1 MNTETPLDIKV
12 DGDSPVPLY
21 HQIAEALRAS
31 IEAGNLNPGD
41 TLQPMRQ
48 AAEQWGV
55 NIHTVRHAYAA
66 LAREGLVER
75 SRGPRGTRVVGSGAK
90 VAIRTGEV
98 GTFLDRV
105 RREASER
112 FGLAPGELAAALTE
126 GIPAPEPERPT
137 VHIVEC
143 SEWQCLS
150 HATEIASRFRVDA
163 FPWPL
168 DGGTEPPEGPVIS
181 TYFHY
186 NDVRRL
192 WPRRLGQVRF
202 LTIYPDP
209 ALRQRLSDARRVI
222 VCERDEST
230 AEAVA
235 ADLAALF
242 GDRAVRVDRL
252 VLDDPTK
259 APLRSRSGPP
269 VLFSPRVW
277 ALLPEKV
284 RSHPR
289 ALELRYVFDD
299 EELRAMGSALRWEPT
314 GVAERTKG

>member
-1 MNTETPLDIKV
+1 MSIKV
-12 DGDSPVPLY
+12 DGESPVPLY

-31 IEAGNLNPGD
+31 IEAGKLNPGD
-41 TLQPMRQ
+41 ALQPMRQ
-48 AAEQWGV
+48 AAEKWGV

-75 SRGPRGTRVVGSGAK
+75 SRGPRGTRVLDSGTKATPR
-90 VAIRTGEV
+90 AGEV
-98 GTFLDRV
+98 DAFLDRI

-112 FGLAPGELAAALTE
+112 FGLAPGELAAALTA
-126 GIPAPEPERPT
+126 GIPTPEPERPT

-150 HATEIASRFRVDA
+150 HAAEIASRFRVEA

-168 DGGTEPPEGPVIS
+168 DRGTEPPEGPVIS

-186 NDVRRL
+186 NDVRRM
-192 WPRRLGQVRF
+192 WPRRLGQVHF

-242 GDRAVRVDRL
+242 GERAVRIDRR
-252 VLDDPTK
+252 VLDDPGK
-259 APLRSRSGPP
+259 VPLRSRSGPP

-299 EELRAMGSALRWEPT
+299 EELRAMASALRWEPT
-314 GVAERTKG
+314 GAAERAKG